1 MSFPGKTQRVKRH
14 LEEQGLRFPTD
25 VNQGDMT
32 NRQSKFYPLTFSHS
46 FLSCTD
52 NVFRSRMVL
61 KLAHQALR
69 ANDLDG
75 ASEALAQMMT
85 LLALQRIRQPLV
97 ELDLVAHLISTN
109 IKVIRSTTFNVRILL
124 LFFRSSSC
132 KARPMPKRKPNCGP
146 T

>member
-32 NRQSKFYPLTFSHS
+32 NRQSKLYPVTFSHS
-46 FLSCTD
+46 FLSCAD
-52 NVFRSRMVL
+52 NVFRSRIVL
-61 KLAHQALR
+61 KLVHQAVR

-85 LLALQRIRQPLV
+85 LLASQRIRQPLV
-97 ELDLVAHLISTN
+97 ELDLMAHLISNN
-109 IKVIRSTTFNVRILL
+109 IKVIRSTTINVRILL
-124 LFFRSSSC
+124 LFFRYSSC
-132 KARPMPKRKPNCGP
+132 RVGPMPKGKPNCGP